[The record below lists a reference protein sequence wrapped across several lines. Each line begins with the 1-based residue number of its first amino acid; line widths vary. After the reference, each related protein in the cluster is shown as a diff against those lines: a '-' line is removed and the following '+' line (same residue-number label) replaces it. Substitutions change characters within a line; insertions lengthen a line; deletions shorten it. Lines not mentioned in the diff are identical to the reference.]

1 MDTTLAVVPQ
11 YVGIDVAKA
20 HLDWVVG
27 PTASER
33 GDYTAAMLTQLVTRL
48 QALPAVHVIVEA
60 TGGLEAPLLAALWAA
75 KIPVTRVNPQRVR
88 EFAKASGRL
97 AKTDRLDARLLAQFG
112 AALQPA
118 ATPPPS
124 ATGQALAA
132 LLERRRQLL
141 EMRTMEQNRRLSAPP
156 ALHERIDKHLAWLD
170 TEIAALEQ
178 ELSTG
183 IQQDPAWAEKEA
195 VIDSAPGVG
204 TITAHTVLIGLP
216 ELGDLNSKQIAALV
230 GVAPFNHDS
239 GRLRGKRTIQG
250 GRYAVRSVL
259 YMATLSATRYNPVIR
274 TFYERLLAAGKAKKV
289 AIVACMRKLLVIL
302 NAMVRDMQPWNP
314 TAGHTRT

>member
-1 MDTTLAVVPQ
+1 MATVTADVPQ

-20 HLDWVVG
+20 HLDWAVG
-27 PTASER
+27 SAAPEGGA
-33 GDYTAAMLTQLVTRL
+33 YTAATLTQLITRL

-60 TGGLEAPLLAALWAA
+60 TGGLEAPLLTALWAA
-75 KIPVTRVNPQRVR
+75 KLPVTRVNPQRVR
-88 EFAKASGRL
+88 EFARASGRL

-118 ATPPPS
+118 ATPEPS
-124 ATGQALAA
+124 ATGQALAP
-132 LLERRRQLL
+132 LFDRRRQLID
-141 EMRTMEQNRRLSAPP
+141 MRTMEQNRRLSAPV

-170 TEIAALEQ
+170 TEITALDQ
-178 ELSTG
+178 ELSDR
-183 IQQDPAWAEKEA
+183 IQQDPTWVAKEA
-195 VIDSAPGVG
+195 VVDSAPGVG
-204 TITAHTVLIGLP
+204 TVTAHALLIDLP
-216 ELGDLNSKQIAALV
+216 ELGVLNPKQIAALV

-239 GRLRGKRTIQG
+239 GRLRGKRTIRG

-259 YMATLSATRYNPVIR
+259 YMATLSATRYNSVIR

-289 AIVACMRKLLVIL
+289 ALVACMRKLLTIL

-314 TAGHTRT
+314 EACHTKT